1 MVEGCRPAL
10 TSVDMDLEG
19 IGREAAE
26 LLLKAINGEAGRGAR
41 KRPCRLI
48 PRASTAV

>member
-1 MVEGCRPAL
+1 
-10 TSVDMDLEG
+10 MDLEG

-26 LLLKAINGEAGRGAR
+26 LLLQSINGEPAHGPR

-48 PRASTAV
+48 PRASTAI